1 MGGQEMSL
9 TNGFTGFGPVGIVFF
24 VLLTI
29 AMLGVIIYNGLHR
42 KRPYDAKY
50 NKKPKKKKK
59 KR

>member
-1 MGGQEMSL
+1 MSL

-24 VLLTI
+24 VLLCI

-42 KRPYDAKY
+42 KRPFDEKY
-50 NKKPKKKKK
+50 NNKAKQKKK

>member
-1 MGGQEMSL
+1 MSL